1 MMIYLAHPI
10 DFAGE
15 YYDAIIEAA
24 HEAKDCL
31 LDEGA
36 AAVYTPADA
45 WRVNLP
51 MSNRIQYV
59 NECALLASDAVFVIM
74 PEGARSFGVPFEMGI
89 AHAHQIPMVY
99 VTSGQPEQVRRLSRT
114 SALFAYLQ
122 VPVFS
127 DIEMAEAARTCLSL
141 AMVPKY
147 QTGVSR
153 PREAKGE
160 ARERTGK

>member
-15 YYDAIIEAA
+15 YYDQIIEAA
-24 HEAKDCL
+24 HEAKELL

-36 AAVYTPADA
+36 SCVYTPADA

-51 MSNRIQYV
+51 MSDKIQQV
-59 NECALLASDAVFVIM
+59 NNTALLSSDAMFIIV
-74 PEGARSFGVPFEMGI
+74 PDGARTFGVPFEMGV

-99 VTSGQPEQVRRLSRT
+99 VTSGQPEQVRRLPRT

-122 VPVFS
+122 IPVFS
-127 DIEMAEAARTCLSL
+127 DIEMPEAARLCLSL
-141 AMVPKY
+141 ARVPKY
-147 QTGVSR
+147 QPALSR
-153 PREAKGE
+153 AREANGDT
-160 ARERTGK
+160 RERTGK